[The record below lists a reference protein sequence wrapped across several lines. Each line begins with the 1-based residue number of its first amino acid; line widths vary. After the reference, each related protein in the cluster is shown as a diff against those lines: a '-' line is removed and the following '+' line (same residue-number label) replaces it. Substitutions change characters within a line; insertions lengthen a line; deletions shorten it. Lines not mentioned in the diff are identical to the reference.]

1 MYQTNSLLNDFKYY
15 KLTIAHAHTSNEWIF
30 KILDKT
36 NCQSLFLA
44 VRVNEIILL
53 VACSSLHVE
62 LHSFWKVIKLK
73 KKKNLW
79 KLSRFFGILIFLCL
93 KEKSKILSW
102 KILCLCMCQ
111 WWSIQFLWSISCAF
125 CFPWLVASCLN
136 WFTLSSLGH
145 LTTWYTF
152 CSHLIFHHDYNRL

>member
-36 NCQSLFLA
+36 LSEFISCSKGEWNNIVSGLFISSCWIA
-44 VRVNEIILL
+44 FILEGYK
-53 VACSSLHVE
+53 AE
-62 LHSFWKVIKLK
+62 E
-73 KKKNLW
+73 KKNLW

-102 KILCLCMCQ
+102 RILCLCMCQ